1 VDLPL
6 FVVILAI
13 GAGVGFLSGLFGKG
27 GSAVATPLLT
37 AAGVP
42 PLLAVASPLPATI
55 PTTLAAAS
63 AYWRQGCLE
72 HRVFR
77 LTLAWGIPATILGAA
92 LSGWVNAGSLVLA
105 TDVLVAGIGVRVLLL
120 PSVRTASEAEAVS
133 SRAVAV
139 VAVVVGLLAGLLAN
153 SGGALLAPLYL
164 TVLHLPIKRTFATS
178 LSAATV
184 LALPAT
190 VIHAALGHI
199 DWTIV
204 AVFGLASVPFSVLG
218 ARVAVRSRSERL
230 ERGYG
235 LTLAVLGAAF
245 LAHRF
250 W

>member
-1 VDLPL
+1 M
-6 FVVILAI
+6 I

-55 PTTLAAAS
+55 PTTLAAAT
-63 AYWRQGCLE
+63 AYWRKGCLE
-72 HRVFR
+72 RRVFR
-77 LTLAWGIPATILGAA
+77 LTLEWGIPATILGAIG
-92 LSGWVNAGSLVLA
+92 SNWINAGSLVLL
-105 TDVLVAGIGVRVLLL
+105 TDVLVARIGVRVLLL
-120 PSVRTASEAEAVS
+120 PSVRAAHHDEHASRRVIAT
-133 SRAVAV
+133 

-218 ARVAVRSRSERL
+218 ARLAVHTRSERL

-235 LTLAVLGAAF
+235 LTLAALGAVF

>member
-1 VDLPL
+1 MDLQL
-6 FVVILAI
+6 FVVIMAI

-63 AYWRQGCLE
+63 AYWRKGCLE

-77 LTLAWGIPATILGAA
+77 LTLVWGIPATILGAA
-92 LSGWVNAGSLVLA
+92 LSGWVSAGSLVLL

-120 PSVRTASEAEAVS
+120 PSLRTTDDSAVVS
-133 SRAVAV
+133 TPAVAV

-235 LTLAVLGAAF
+235 LTLAMLGAVF
-245 LAHRF
+245 LAQRF